1 MIALLALA
9 CAGKAG
15 DSGADSPDAAPA
27 WYEVR
32 WQVSPDPLQAGAAGT
47 FTLQVTDD
55 VGVPIEDLQQ
65 NHERMV
71 HTLFISE
78 DLATFQH
85 LHHEDFAALSA
96 EDLRSATFTFPLTLP
111 QAGPYRLAFDF
122 AHRDTYQSRQDQL
135 VVEGSPG
142 QADAPQIPTEDV
154 VSDGDLTGALAWD
167 SPPIAGYEAA
177 FTLSLTDA
185 AGAPVTDLVQWLGA
199 DAHAAVVSADLSDVG
214 HTHAWFPGMDEMG
227 PGMVMPQVYTGPTV
241 PFHYTF
247 ARAGSHK
254 IWVQLA
260 RAADPSR
267 VYLLPFGVEVGG

>member
-142 QADAPQIPTEDV
+142 QADAPQIPTEAV
-154 VSDGDLTGALAWD
+154 VSDGD
-167 SPPIAGYEAA
+167 
-177 FTLSLTDA
+177 LTDA